1 MTDPYWLQHATSLAM
16 DALLARLDLERG
28 ARPYF
33 WVDYETRPPQA
44 QHAYWDICDIAGRF
58 VDGLALARLV
68 TGRQDAPEA
77 EALLRRFLWT
87 QQDEKDGLFYNPDDE
102 QISTNAEMSK
112 YIPAAGVMTA
122 GRHLDFF
129 CQRSPLLAMTT
140 LLQLGDESMRPRLQK
155 MVRGL
160 WAIATHQGDEVI
172 FPTYRWAKTLKPE
185 WAAPTNVPE
194 KWVGYRYA
202 LLTGLARYA
211 QLSQD
216 PVAVDLALGIA
227 RHYIRCGDVP
237 PDGRFRANTHS
248 GGVLPVSVG
257 IARLGL
263 AFGEGELV
271 TWANRVYLW
280 TRENTPDFGFL
291 RDGLG
296 LEGFWSG
303 TCETCGIA
311 DFIHLAVLLTE
322 AGAGEY
328 WDDIE
333 RMARNQLLENQYRDE
348 AAMRGL
354 FPGLDDQVLAMLRG
368 GFECAA
374 RPNDLL
380 TWKGAEGCCIGGGI
394 RALYLTWRSA
404 LRESAGETRVHTGIS
419 RNTPT
424 VRVKALEPR
433 EGRIEVEVLSPRR
446 VAIRLP
452 AYAQPEDSAA
462 WVDGRQITAQWEDR
476 YALFPA
482 LNPGQTAALTYPLPQ
497 RRSTYHI
504 AGNEYTAD
512 WLGNVLLEISPP
524 GTHHPIYCRRPYL
537 EAPLQPDA
545 PDRWRE
551 VAAPILW

>member
-1 MTDPYWLQHATSLAM
+1 MTNPHWLQHATSLAM

-33 WVDYETRPPQA
+33 WVDYETQPPQA

-58 VDGLALARLV
+58 VDGLLLARLI

-77 EALLRRFLWT
+77 EAQLRRFLWA
-87 QQDEKDGLFYNPDDE
+87 QQDPSDGLFYNPDDE
-102 QISTNAEMSK
+102 QAATNAEMSK
-112 YIPAAGVMTA
+112 YIPAAGVMTT

-140 LLQLGDESMRPRLQK
+140 LLQLGDESVRPRLQK

-160 WAIATHQGDEVI
+160 WAIATHQGGEI
-172 FPTYRWAKTLKPE
+172 SFSTYRWATTLKPE

-194 KWVGYRYA
+194 KWTGYRYA

-216 PVAVDLALGIA
+216 PVAVELALGIA
-227 RHYIRCGDVP
+227 RHYMRHGEVP

-248 GGVLPVSVG
+248 GGVLPITVG
-257 IARLGL
+257 VARLGM
-263 AFGEGELV
+263 AFGQRELV
-271 TWANRVYLW
+271 EWANRVYLW
-280 TRENTPDFGFL
+280 TRENTLDFGFL
-291 RDGLG
+291 PDGLG

-333 RMARNQLLENQYRDE
+333 RVARNQLLENQYRDE
-348 AAMRGL
+348 DAMRRI
-354 FPGLDDQVLAMLRG
+354 FPGLDDRVLAMLRG

-374 RPNDLL
+374 NPNDLL

-404 LRESAGETRVHTGIS
+404 LSESAGETRVHTGIS
-419 RNTPT
+419 RSTPT
-424 VRVKALEPR
+424 VRVRALEPW
-433 EGRIEVEVLSPRR
+433 EGRIEVEVLAPRR
-446 VAIRLP
+446 IAIRLP
-452 AYAQPEDSAA
+452 AYAQPEDSTA
-462 WVDGRQITAQWEDR
+462 WVDGRQITVQWENR

-482 LNPGQTAALTYPLPQ
+482 LNAGQQAALSYALPQ
-497 RRSTYHI
+497 RRNTYHV
-504 AGNEYTAD
+504 AGKDYTAD
-512 WLGNVLLEISPP
+512 WLGNMVVEMSPP
-524 GTHHPIYCRRPYL
+524 GTHHPIYRRRPQL
-537 EAPLQPDA
+537 EVPLPDA
-545 PDRWRE
+545 PDRWQE
-551 VAAPILW
+551 TSAAPILW